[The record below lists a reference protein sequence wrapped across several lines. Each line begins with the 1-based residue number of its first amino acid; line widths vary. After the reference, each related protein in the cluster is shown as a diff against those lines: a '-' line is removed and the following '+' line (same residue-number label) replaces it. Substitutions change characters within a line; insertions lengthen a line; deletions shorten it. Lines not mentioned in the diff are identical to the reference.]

1 MALFSW
7 VIFFGFR
14 HELFTVWEVKN
25 SVNNRYFLLPYVSV
39 PGLVVNDG
47 FKGNVVSID
56 LILPVCWLSVR
67 ELEFLFL
74 FTNSKVTESDADHAK
89 ELGNEI
95 WDVSWSQKMF
105 WTSS

>member
-1 MALFSW
+1 M
-7 VIFFGFR
+7 
-14 HELFTVWEVKN
+14 
-25 SVNNRYFLLPYVSV
+25 LPYVSIPV
-39 PGLVVNDG
+39 LVVNDG
-47 FKGNVVSID
+47 FKGNVGSID
-56 LILPVCWLSVR
+56 LILPVCWLPVR

-105 WTSS
+105 